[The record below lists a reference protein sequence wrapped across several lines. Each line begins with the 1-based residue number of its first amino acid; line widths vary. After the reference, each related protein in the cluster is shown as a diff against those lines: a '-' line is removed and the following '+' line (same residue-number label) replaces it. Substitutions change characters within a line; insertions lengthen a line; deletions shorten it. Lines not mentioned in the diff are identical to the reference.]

1 MDKLDAVVF
10 DVPSGGIQ
18 AILTA
23 QLSRGGKLKRVGHAY
38 IFVDKAPS
46 VSVSALNS
54 MTFDELGR
62 FNSLMQRFECEL
74 SRLVAAHSP
83 VGCVGGLSPSATMRL
98 AAEKLVRHHLD
109 EVEVHPCDVN
119 DDDVRARQCLM
130 EVQSLHQA
138 LKA

>member
-10 DVPSGGIQ
+10 DAPSGGIQ

-54 MTFDELGR
+54 MTFEELGDLIR
-62 FNSLMQRFECEL
+62 SCSASSASCLAWLPPTARWAVLMAYLRAQRCARRQNRWFDITWITRTYIL
-74 SRLVAAHSP
+74 
-83 VGCVGGLSPSATMRL
+83 AT
-98 AAEKLVRHHLD
+98 
-109 EVEVHPCDVN
+109 
-119 DDDVRARQCLM
+119 
-130 EVQSLHQA
+130 
-138 LKA
+138 